1 MARKRRG
8 RRMAR
13 FPQSA
18 CQWNQRLAKVFGKRI
33 GRRSSLTA
41 ASEALG
47 LPVGQMHRVKVH
59 KLGGRP
65 MEMLG
70 GLVAIGD
77 ENPPDL
83 YHEALEEIPRNHV
96 AILACSRENQGLEPS
111 AFLVGLTLR
120 LRDLVAAGREKSGSW
135 RCQLVLIRCLESE
148 RLNDWKQAAVKL
160 EWILGLL
167 LFFVEK
173 KGRRMPEAFA
183 DIACALIAL
192 AAAYRI
198 GGRRDDAND
207 ILRMTRPLVDLAG
220 FALVEGLWLQ
230 KSGYLLVDLNR
241 CDRAY
246 EFFQEAAVCFIAA
259 GASREQ
265 AQTLV
270 DLGYVL
276 HHAGQSEA
284 ALSILQQALNLLP
297 ADEKA
302 YIFAVHQIRS
312 VELQKL
318 GRLEEASAEIGWAL
332 GVAADFNLGRAS
344 LHWSRARLS
353 SLRQNIA
360 DAICDYESALDLY
373 RAHGGAADLAEVTLE
388 FAELL
393 ATSRL
398 REELLRLAE
407 GTALWLG
414 PARGSSK
421 IRAALESFLALVRL
435 KKLDA
440 GAIAEIRKELP
451 LKSKPAPSCR
461 RRAAQPPGGKAIPIS
476 GSVTAAP
483 GPLCGSTSPFIDSSP
498 ASDSPIPTKNE
509 IN

>member
-77 ENPPDL
+77 ENPPDF

-111 AFLVGLTLR
+111 AFLIALTPR
-120 LRDLVAAGREKSGSW
+120 LRALESAGLEKSGSW
-135 RCQLVLIRCLESE
+135 RCHLVLIRRLENE
-148 RLNDWKQAAVKL
+148 RFNDWKQAAVKL

-173 KGRRMPEAFA
+173 KGRRTPEAFA

-246 EFFQEAAVCFIAA
+246 EFVEEAAICFIAA
-259 GASREQ
+259 GATDDQRR
-265 AQTLV
+265 ALV

-276 HHAGQSEA
+276 HHANQSEA
-284 ALSILQQALNLLP
+284 ALAILTRAVPLIPPDDTAYLFGAYQLSSIQL
-297 ADEKA
+297 
-302 YIFAVHQIRS
+302 RR
-312 VELQKL
+312 L
-318 GRLEEASAEIGWAL
+318 GR
-332 GVAADFNLGRAS
+332 
-344 LHWSRARLS
+344 
-353 SLRQNIA
+353 
-360 DAICDYESALDLY
+360 
-373 RAHGGAADLAEVTLE
+373 
-388 FAELL
+388 FAGYGC
-393 ATSRL
+393 S
-398 REELLRLAE
+398 
-407 GTALWLG
+407 
-414 PARGSSK
+414 
-421 IRAALESFLALVRL
+421 
-435 KKLDA
+435 
-440 GAIAEIRKELP
+440 
-451 LKSKPAPSCR
+451 
-461 RRAAQPPGGKAIPIS
+461 
-476 GSVTAAP
+476 
-483 GPLCGSTSPFIDSSP
+483 
-498 ASDSPIPTKNE
+498 
-509 IN
+509 